1 METLTCYRV
10 GEQLF
15 TNKEVALLYETI
27 KTMLD
32 NLGLS
37 EVFSNPLFEVEEIKS
52 KS

>member
-27 KTMLD
+27 KTMPNSYFYDILV
-32 NLGLS
+32 L
-37 EVFSNPLFEVEEIKS
+37 
-52 KS
+52 